1 MNIGEKL
8 SKAITEAISDL
19 KLPDSA
25 VSLEHPTEISMGDY
39 SCNVA
44 LGLAKKAG
52 MKPKELA
59 ERISE
64 KLTEKIGQIPEVEKI
79 EVAGPGF
86 INFYLSLSFL
96 GESIKAI
103 LADEKFGE
111 NKIYEGKKVLM
122 EYTDPNAFKVF
133 HIGHLMSNSIGESIS
148 RVLQF
153 SGADVVRICY
163 PSDIGLHI
171 AKAVWAIRKKISE
184 IPKDEDPIDERTGF
198 LGKCYVEGTNAYE
211 SDSTAKKEID
221 EINKSLFEK
230 SDDNIQ
236 AIYKKGRQ
244 WSLDHFEQIYKK
256 LGTKFD
262 RYIYESEV
270 GKKGIEIVNNFIDKG
285 IFEKSN
291 GAVIFPGEKYGLHT
305 RVFINSAG
313 FPTYETK
320 EVGLNVYKFE
330 QYKGVDES
338 IIITGNE
345 QNEYFQVL
353 QRVLGL
359 IDEKIGSRTKHFGHG
374 MLRFADGKMSSRTGK
389 VITGE
394 SLLKDVEKLVW
405 EKIANRKLSNEEK
418 QDISQKVAVG
428 AIRYS
433 ILRQAKTGNIVYD
446 FSKSIS
452 FEGDS
457 GPYLQYSYARAASI
471 LRKVGAVKS
480 DFEIKNDNFIARL
493 LYRFGEVVSRAVTEH
508 EPHHIATYLI
518 NIAGAFNNFYANN
531 PILDS
536 GEEET
541 SRIALTSAFA
551 KVMKKGLWLLG
562 IEAPEKM

>member
-184 IPKDEDPIDERTGF
+184 IPKDEDPIDE
-198 LGKCYVEGTNAYE
+198 
-211 SDSTAKKEID
+211 
-221 EINKSLFEK
+221 INKSLFEK

-262 RYIYESEV
+262 RYIYESKV

-285 IFEKSN
+285 IF
-291 GAVIFPGEKYGLHT
+291 
-305 RVFINSAG
+305 
-313 FPTYETK
+313 
-320 EVGLNVYKFE
+320 
-330 QYKGVDES
+330 
-338 IIITGNE
+338 
-345 QNEYFQVL
+345 
-353 QRVLGL
+353 
-359 IDEKIGSRTKHFGHG
+359 
-374 MLRFADGKMSSRTGK
+374 
-389 VITGE
+389 
-394 SLLKDVEKLVW
+394 
-405 EKIANRKLSNEEK
+405 
-418 QDISQKVAVG
+418 
-428 AIRYS
+428 
-433 ILRQAKTGNIVYD
+433 
-446 FSKSIS
+446 
-452 FEGDS
+452 
-457 GPYLQYSYARAASI
+457 
-471 LRKVGAVKS
+471 
-480 DFEIKNDNFIARL
+480 
-493 LYRFGEVVSRAVTEH
+493 
-508 EPHHIATYLI
+508 
-518 NIAGAFNNFYANN
+518 
-531 PILDS
+531 
-536 GEEET
+536 
-541 SRIALTSAFA
+541 
-551 KVMKKGLWLLG
+551 
-562 IEAPEKM
+562 